1 MGFSAKFINFAPYK
15 YIFKRI
21 CTPKVFIKIEQE
33 QKFIYTPKSVY
44 QIEYEQKFKYTNPDD
59 SRL

>member
-1 MGFSAKFINFAPYK
+1 MGFSAKITNFAPYK
-15 YIFKRI
+15 NIYSREY
-21 CTPKVFIKIEQE
+21 TPQKVFIKIE

-44 QIEYEQKFKYTNPDD
+44 QIEYEQKFEYTNPDD

>member
-1 MGFSAKFINFAPYK
+1 MGFSAKITNFAPYK
-15 YIFKRI
+15 YIFKEYALQ
-21 CTPKVFIKIEQE
+21 KVFIKIE

-44 QIEYEQKFKYTNPDD
+44 QIEYEQKFEYTNPDD

>member
-1 MGFSAKFINFAPYK
+1 MGFSAKITNFAPYK
-15 YIFKRI
+15 HIFKYALQ
-21 CTPKVFIKIEQE
+21 KVFIKIE

-44 QIEYEQKFKYTNPDD
+44 QIEYEQKFEYTNPDD

>member
-1 MGFSAKFINFAPYK
+1 MGFSAKITNFAPYNI
-15 YIFKRI
+15 YSREYALQ
-21 CTPKVFIKIEQE
+21 KVFIKIE

-44 QIEYEQKFKYTNPDD
+44 QIEYEQKFEYTNPDD

>member
-1 MGFSAKFINFAPYK
+1 MGFSAKITNFAPYK

-21 CTPKVFIKIEQE
+21 CTPKVFIKIEQ
-33 QKFIYTPKSVY
+33 KFIYTPKSVY
-44 QIEYEQKFKYTNPDD
+44 QIEYEQKFEYTNPDD

>member
-1 MGFSAKFINFAPYK
+1 MGFSAKITNFAPYK
-15 YIFKRI
+15 IYSREYALQ
-21 CTPKVFIKIEQE
+21 KVFIKIE

-44 QIEYEQKFKYTNPDD
+44 QIEYEQKFEYTNPDD

>member
-1 MGFSAKFINFAPYK
+1 MGFSAKFINFAPYNI
-15 YIFKRI
+15 YSREYALQ
-21 CTPKVFIKIEQE
+21 KVFIKIEQE

>member
-1 MGFSAKFINFAPYK
+1 MGFSAKITNFAPYSRE
-15 YIFKRI
+15 YALQ
-21 CTPKVFIKIEQE
+21 KVFIKIE

-44 QIEYEQKFKYTNPDD
+44 QIEYEQKFEYTNPDD

>member
-21 CTPKVFIKIEQE
+21 CTPKVFIKIEQK
-33 QKFIYTPKSVY
+33 QNSYTP
-44 QIEYEQKFKYTNPDD
+44 QKVFIK
-59 SRL
+59 

>member
-1 MGFSAKFINFAPYK
+1 MHSK
-15 YIFKRI
+15 
-21 CTPKVFIKIEQE
+21 KVFIKIE

-44 QIEYEQKFKYTNPDD
+44 QIEYEQKFEYTNPDD

>member
-1 MGFSAKFINFAPYK
+1 MGFSAKITNFAPYK

-21 CTPKVFIKIEQE
+21 YTQKVFIKIE

-44 QIEYEQKFKYTNPDD
+44 QIEYEQKFEYTNPDD

>member
-1 MGFSAKFINFAPYK
+1 MGFSAKITNFAPYK
-15 YIFKRI
+15 YIIKRI
-21 CTPKVFIKIEQE
+21 YTQKVFIKIE

-44 QIEYEQKFKYTNPDD
+44 QIEYEQKFEYTNPDD

>member
-1 MGFSAKFINFAPYK
+1 MHSKK
-15 YIFKRI
+15 
-21 CTPKVFIKIEQE
+21 CLSKIE

-44 QIEYEQKFKYTNPDD
+44 QIEYEQKFEYTNPDD

>member
-1 MGFSAKFINFAPYK
+1 MGFSAKSLTLHPISIYSREYALQ
-15 YIFKRI
+15 
-21 CTPKVFIKIEQE
+21 KVFIKIE

-44 QIEYEQKFKYTNPDD
+44 QIEYEQKFEYTNPDD

>member
-1 MGFSAKFINFAPYK
+1 MGFSAKITNFAPYK
-15 YIFKRI
+15 YIYSREYALQ
-21 CTPKVFIKIEQE
+21 KVFIKIE

-44 QIEYEQKFKYTNPDD
+44 QIEYEQKFEYTNPDD